1 MEITYNYSGGVLT
14 VRLEGELDEHTA
26 TSVRKS
32 LDKLI
37 DGFSFSVFVIDFSGV
52 TFMDSTGIGVILGR
66 YKRLKNIGAN
76 FACKNTNK
84 QVDKVMEA
92 SGLYGIL
99 QKI

>member
-37 DGFSFSVFVIDFSGV
+37 DGISFSV
-52 TFMDSTGIGVILGR
+52 
-66 YKRLKNIGAN
+66 
-76 FACKNTNK
+76 
-84 QVDKVMEA
+84 
-92 SGLYGIL
+92 
-99 QKI
+99 